1 MVTHAQAEA
10 FLVEQFGAGV
20 RAVCSVGHGE
30 WSQAFTYARGGE
42 AGGQYVVRFSALEE
56 DFLKD
61 RMAAGYGSSALPIPP
76 IVELGRAF
84 GGFYAISP
92 RALGSYLDVLDGAQ
106 VRALLP
112 ALFSA
117 LDAARRADV
126 SHSVGYG
133 SWGADGTAPFPTW
146 RATLL
151 DVANDPVAHRAH
163 GWRDRLMVSPT
174 GFGPF
179 EQALSRLHE
188 LVDACP
194 EERHLVHSDLLNY
207 NVLVSHDRL
216 SGVIDWGCAMY
227 GDFLYDVAWLAFWS
241 PWYPAWQGVDFAS
254 EAARHYA
261 SIGLDVPDLHARL
274 RCYQVHIGL
283 GGQAY
288 NAFKGRWPEL
298 EATARRTLEVADHRP

>member
-10 FLVEQFGAGV
+10 FLVERFGAGV

-30 WSQAFTYARGGE
+30 WSQAFTYACGGE
-42 AGGQYVVRFSALEE
+42 AGGQYVIRFSPFEE
-56 DFLKD
+56 DFTKD
-61 RMAAGYGSSALPIPP
+61 RLAAGYGSPALPIPP
-76 IVELGRAF
+76 IVELGQAF

-92 RALGSYLDVLDGAQ
+92 RALGSYLDALEGVQL
-106 VRALLP
+106 RALLP
-112 ALFSA
+112 ALFN
-117 LDAARRADV
+117 LV
-126 SHSVGYG
+126 
-133 SWGADGTAPFPTW
+133 
-146 RATLL
+146 
-151 DVANDPVAHRAH
+151 
-163 GWRDRLMVSPT
+163 VSPT

-188 LVDACP
+188 LIDACP

-241 PWYPAWQGVDFAS
+241 SWYPAWQGVDFAS

-274 RCYQVHIGL
+274 RSYQVHIGL

-298 EATARRTLEVADHRP
+298 EATARRTLEVADQSP